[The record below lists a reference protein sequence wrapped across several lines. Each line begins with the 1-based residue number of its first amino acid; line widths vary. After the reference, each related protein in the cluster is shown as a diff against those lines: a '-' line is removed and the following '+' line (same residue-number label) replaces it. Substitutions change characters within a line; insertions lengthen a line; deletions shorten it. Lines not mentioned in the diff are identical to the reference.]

1 MLTVSSLTPA
11 QLRSRLNGPGL
22 DIQTGP
28 FVNRLHSNI
37 PRLAA
42 GLALLYGDYP
52 LREAGGFADFHLDL
66 SQPGGLRRWWR
77 PQVRFE
83 QDGQHPFKP
92 LPVAQAQPF
101 CEWMMNWC
109 VSNRA
114 HGYLIV
120 HAAVVEKHGRA
131 IILPAPPGSGKSTL
145 CAALV
150 CRGWRLLSDELALV
164 RHEDGLLVPVPRPI
178 SLKNRSI
185 DVIRAFAPDAVF
197 GSVVQ
202 GTMKGTVGLLR
213 APADSVRRAGEAVA
227 PHAVVFPQWE
237 ADAPATLEPLPRAR
251 LFMRVADN
259 AFNYTLLGARGFATL
274 AGLAERSAGYAFRY
288 SRLEEALDIFDA
300 LAGQGDAA

>member
-11 QLRSRLNGPGL
+11 QLRSRLHGPGL

-37 PRLAA
+37 PHLAA

-52 LREAGGFADFHLDL
+52 LREEGGFADFHLEM

-83 QDGQHPFKP
+83 QDGQRPFKP

-131 IILPAPPGSGKSTL
+131 FILPAPPGSGKSTL

-164 RHEDGLLVPVPRPI
+164 RHDDGLLVPVPRPI

-197 GSVVQ
+197 GSVVH
-202 GTMKGTVGLLR
+202 GTMKGTIGLLR
-213 APADSVRRAGEAVA
+213 APAASVHRAGEAVA

-237 ADAPATLEPLPRAR
+237 ADAPATLDPLPRAR

-288 SRLEEALDIFDA
+288 SRLEQALEIFDA
-300 LAGQGDAA
+300 LAGPGDAT